1 MLGLARLDALD
12 GNAETKPPDS
22 KFAQVEQGVCRREG
36 NAVVATD
43 AGGQAALLE
52 KPLKHRESVIFSGRR
67 KRFASEQKTAG
78 VIGDGERIAVLAIA
92 QQELAFVIRTPELIG
107 PLSQR

>member
-43 AGGQAALLE
+43 AGGRPRSWKSRSNTVKA
-52 KPLKHRESVIFSGRR
+52 
-67 KRFASEQKTAG
+67 
-78 VIGDGERIAVLAIA
+78 
-92 QQELAFVIRTPELIG
+92 
-107 PLSQR
+107 